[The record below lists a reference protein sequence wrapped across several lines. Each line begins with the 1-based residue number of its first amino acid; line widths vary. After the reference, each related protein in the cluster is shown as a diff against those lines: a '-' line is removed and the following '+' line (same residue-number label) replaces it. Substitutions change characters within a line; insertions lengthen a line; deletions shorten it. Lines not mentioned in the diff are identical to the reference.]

1 MIGVYGPLPL
11 SICGLPFDFLH
22 IGCWGVVASRR
33 PWIAGG
39 ECGNALNVHMVL
51 GLAQELLRLRRR
63 PTTGSERMSGFQRLN
78 IVRKTGFGAGLA
90 TLAMIA
96 VSFSGGPL
104 VAASCRTDAMAG
116 IDWRE
121 CNKRLL
127 MLGDSNLDSAMLY
140 GTDFTYTDLRG
151 SSLKGANLE
160 KAKLIRTALG
170 GANLQGANLTKV
182 EAYRSDFSAAD
193 ATNAKFINAEMQRT
207 KFEKA
212 KLDGTD
218 FTKAELGRADFEGA
232 SLNGS
237 KFSLTNLSRARFGGA
252 KLGGPVD
259 FTSAFLLLTRIEG
272 VDLSMATGLDQKQI
286 DIACG
291 DAKTKLPNGLTAP
304 ASWPC
309 PEEPD
314 DDD

>member
-1 MIGVYGPLPL
+1 
-11 SICGLPFDFLH
+11 
-22 IGCWGVVASRR
+22 
-33 PWIAGG
+33 
-39 ECGNALNVHMVL
+39 
-51 GLAQELLRLRRR
+51 
-63 PTTGSERMSGFQRLN
+63 MSGFQRLN
-78 IVRKTGFGAGLA
+78 IAGKTRFGAAVAAGVVLA
-90 TLAMIA
+90 V
-96 VSFSGGPL
+96 VSLSGGPL
-104 VAASCRTDAMAG
+104 GAASCRTDAMAG

-121 CNKRLL
+121 CNKRML
-127 MLGDSNLDSAMLY
+127 MLGSSNLDSAMLY

-170 GANLQGANLTKV
+170 EANLQGANLTKV

-193 ATNAKFINAEMQRT
+193 ATNAKFVNAEMQRT
-207 KFEKA
+207 KFEKT

-252 KLGGPVD
+252 TLGGPVD

-272 VDLSMATGLDQKQI
+272 VDLSTATGLDQKQI

-309 PEEPD
+309 PEDPD
-314 DDD
+314 DD

>member
-1 MIGVYGPLPL
+1 MP
-11 SICGLPFDFLH
+11 
-22 IGCWGVVASRR
+22 
-33 PWIAGG
+33 
-39 ECGNALNVHMVL
+39 
-51 GLAQELLRLRRR
+51 
-63 PTTGSERMSGFQRLN
+63 GFQKLN
-78 IVRKTGFGAGLA
+78 IVRKTRFGAALA
-90 TLAMIA
+90 AGVVIA
-96 VSFSGGPL
+96 VSLSGGPL
-104 VAASCRTDAMAG
+104 VAASCRADAMAG

-127 MLGDSNLDSAMLY
+127 MLGGSNLDSAMLY
-140 GTDFTYTDLRG
+140 GADFTYTDLRG
-151 SSLKGANLE
+151 SSMKGANLE
-160 KAKLIRTALG
+160 TAKPIRPALG
-170 GANLQGANLTKV
+170 EANLQGANLTKV

-207 KFEKA
+207 KFEKT

-232 SLNGS
+232 TLNGS

-252 KLGGPVD
+252 TLGGPVD

-272 VDLSMATGLDQKQI
+272 VDLSTATGLEQRQV

-291 DAKTKLPNGLTAP
+291 DAKTKLPSGLTKP

-309 PEEPD
+309 PEDPD
-314 DDD
+314 DD

>member
-1 MIGVYGPLPL
+1 
-11 SICGLPFDFLH
+11 
-22 IGCWGVVASRR
+22 
-33 PWIAGG
+33 
-39 ECGNALNVHMVL
+39 
-51 GLAQELLRLRRR
+51 
-63 PTTGSERMSGFQRLN
+63 MSGFQRLN
-78 IVRKTGFGAGLA
+78 IVRKTGFVAGVA

-127 MLGDSNLDSAMLY
+127 MLGGSNLDSAMLY

-170 GANLQGANLTKV
+170 EANLQGANLTKV

-193 ATNAKFINAEMQRT
+193 ATNAKFVNAEMQRT
-207 KFEKA
+207 KFENT

-232 SLNGS
+232 TLNGS

-272 VDLSMATGLDQKQI
+272 VDLSAATGLDQKQI

-309 PEEPD
+309 PEDPD
-314 DDD
+314 DD

>member
-1 MIGVYGPLPL
+1 
-11 SICGLPFDFLH
+11 
-22 IGCWGVVASRR
+22 
-33 PWIAGG
+33 
-39 ECGNALNVHMVL
+39 
-51 GLAQELLRLRRR
+51 
-63 PTTGSERMSGFQRLN
+63 MSGFQRLN
-78 IVRKTGFGAGLA
+78 ILWKTGFAAGLA
-90 TLAMIA
+90 AGVAIA
-96 VSFSGGPL
+96 VSLSGGPAM
-104 VAASCRTDAMAG
+104 AASCRADAMAG

-127 MLGDSNLDSAMLY
+127 MLGGSNLDSAMLY

-160 KAKLIRTALG
+160 KAKLIRSALG
-170 GANLQGANLTKV
+170 EANLQGANLTKV
-182 EAYRSDFSAAD
+182 EAYRSDFSAAN
-193 ATNAKFINAEMQRT
+193 ATNAKFNNAEMQRA
-207 KFEKA
+207 KFENT

-232 SLNGS
+232 TLTGS

-272 VDLSMATGLDQKQI
+272 VDLSAATGLEQRQI

-291 DAKTKLPNGLTAP
+291 DAKTKLPNGLNTP

-309 PEEPD
+309 PEDPD
-314 DDD
+314 DD